1 MRTKA
6 GVFRKDDYDE
16 LNSYA
21 IDMITEFLQFF
32 GYDVPKKE
40 EDFTIDIEAF
50 RDGKKYRIE
59 AEVRS
64 DLWFE
69 ERETFP
75 FDTVSFL
82 GRKKKYED
90 ISDFWYFLVCKK
102 TGYAVYCN
110 SNTIYKDIYRETITV
125 NNSKRYGDDVFYR
138 VPKMLCKFINLKV

>member
-1 MRTKA
+1 MRTRA

-16 LNSYA
+16 LNDYA
-21 IDMITEFLQFF
+21 ISMITEFLQFF
-32 GYDVPKKE
+32 GYDVPKKA
-40 EDFTIDIEAF
+40 EDFTIDIEAY
-50 RDGKKYRIE
+50 RNGNKYRIE

-64 DLWFE
+64 DLWFT

-110 SNTIYKDIYRETITV
+110 SKTIYQDIYRENIMV
-125 NNSKRYGDDVFYR
+125 NNKKRYGNDVFYR

>member
-16 LNSYA
+16 LNDYA
-21 IDMITEFLQFF
+21 INMITKFLQFF

-40 EDFTIDIEAF
+40 EDYTIDIEAY
-50 RDGKKYRIE
+50 RNNKKYRVE

-64 DLWFE
+64 DLWFTD
-69 ERETFP
+69 RETFP

-110 SNTIYKDIYRETITV
+110 SNTIYKDIYRETIRV
-125 NNSKRYGDDVFYR
+125 NNIKRYGDDVFYR
-138 VPKMLCKFINLKV
+138 VPKSLCKFINLKV

>member
-16 LNSYA
+16 LNDYA
-21 IDMITEFLQFF
+21 INMITEFLEFF

-40 EDFTIDIEAF
+40 EDYTIDIEAY
-50 RDGKKYRIE
+50 RNNKMYRIE

-64 DLWFE
+64 DLWFID
-69 ERETFP
+69 RETFP

-82 GRKKKYED
+82 GRKKKYKD

-102 TGYAVYCN
+102 TGHAVYCN
-110 SNTIYKDIYRETITV
+110 SNTIYKDMYRETIKV
-125 NNSKRYGDDVFYR
+125 NNTKRYGDDVFYR
-138 VPKMLCKFINLKV
+138 VPKTLCKFINLKV